1 LNDVACRAESDK
13 EYRHLSPQHAC
24 PQPPLARAKSELAG
38 RDETSLCSSR
48 NLQVNLQTLF
58 LSVHATRH
66 TVALAPSIA
75 IAAPVLGGLESVRVV
90 CFTAAAALA
99 TLVHL
104 KLQYDHSPRS
114 A

>member
-1 LNDVACRAESDK
+1 MSSTVLFYAYLNDVACRADESDK

-24 PQPPLARAKSELAG
+24 PQPPLARAKSELVG
-38 RDETSLCSSR
+38 RDETSLVSSR

-58 LSVHATRH
+58 LSVHAARH
-66 TVALAPSIA
+66 TVAL
-75 IAAPVLGGLESVRVV
+75 
-90 CFTAAAALA
+90 ALA

>member
-1 LNDVACRAESDK
+1 MCKRASGHDTRQYAYLNDVACRAESDK

-38 RDETSLCSSR
+38 RDETGSSR

-66 TVALAPSIA
+66 TVALA
-75 IAAPVLGGLESVRVV
+75 
-90 CFTAAAALA
+90 LA

-104 KLQYDHSPRS
+104 KLQYDHSPRF

>member
-38 RDETSLCSSR
+38 RDETSLVSSR
-48 NLQVNLQTLF
+48 NLQVNLQHF

-66 TVALAPSIA
+66 TVEL
-75 IAAPVLGGLESVRVV
+75 
-90 CFTAAAALA
+90 ALA

>member
-1 LNDVACRAESDK
+1 MCKRASDMTLRHSTVLFYAYLNDVACRAESDK

-38 RDETSLCSSR
+38 RDETSQCSSR
-48 NLQVNLQTLF
+48 NLQFNLQTLF
-58 LSVHATRH
+58 LSVHATRY
-66 TVALAPSIA
+66 TVAL
-75 IAAPVLGGLESVRVV
+75 
-90 CFTAAAALA
+90 ALA
-99 TLVHL
+99 TLVRL